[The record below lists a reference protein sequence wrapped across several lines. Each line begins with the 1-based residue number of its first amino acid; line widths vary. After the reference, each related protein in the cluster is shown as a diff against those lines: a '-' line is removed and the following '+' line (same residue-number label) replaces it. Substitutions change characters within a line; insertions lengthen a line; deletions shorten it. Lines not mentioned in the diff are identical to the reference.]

1 MCLLCGYGQAP
12 RLHCFNSQNRDW
24 FRQTAAYSAAVLRRE
39 HPGSPCSSLLD
50 LMACW
55 PDYRE
60 QLSNSHTSVAW
71 FVACCSSSVIATRNA
86 HQSLQLSN
94 IIFWNWKQWRGFNLA
109 CLVENMLILQI
120 KIWKLLSKRGAL
132 GRLRTTH
139 HTCSLSLRCITTL
152 SIERTNIPPLSAG
165 ARRGCK

>member
-12 RLHCFNSQNRDW
+12 CLHCFNSQNRDW

-86 HQSLQLSN
+86 HQSLQPSN
-94 IIFWNWKQWRGFNLA
+94 IIFWDTAMKRLQPGVSCWKHANLA
-109 CLVENMLILQI
+109 NQDLKAAIQ
-120 KIWKLLSKRGAL
+120 KR
-132 GRLRTTH
+132 
-139 HTCSLSLRCITTL
+139 SLRKAENHSPHML
-152 SIERTNIPPLSAG
+152 SVPKVHHHSLHGKNQYSST
-165 ARRGCK
+165 